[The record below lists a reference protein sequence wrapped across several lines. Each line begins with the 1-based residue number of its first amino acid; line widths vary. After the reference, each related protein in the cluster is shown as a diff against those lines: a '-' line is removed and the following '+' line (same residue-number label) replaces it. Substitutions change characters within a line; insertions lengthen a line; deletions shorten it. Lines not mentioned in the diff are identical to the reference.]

1 MSRFSYLQV
10 KPRLKTSVKIGIGVM
25 TVLIFLGVVVLALPL
40 LQESPNTL
48 DPKPTPTHTPAATIT
63 PAPTPT
69 QSPTVTPTPVPT
81 GLSETEQTE
90 AYIFQFINKERADRD
105 LPILG
110 TDANLSVISKE
121 WSEYL
126 ASINDLTHG
135 DFASRMESIGYS
147 SYSCGEIIAY
157 TSGGTPSEVARKFVD
172 MWLESPPH
180 REIMLTSFNGYMGVG
195 VSKSVSAF
203 YGVVDF
209 RFG

>member
-1 MSRFSYLQV
+1 MATLAFS
-10 KPRLKTSVKIGIGVM
+10 SVII
-25 TVLIFLGVVVLALPL
+25 LIPNL
-40 LQESPNTL
+40 LQESPNL
-48 DPKPTPTHTPAATIT
+48 LNPKPTPPTPTATIPPDPAAT
-63 PAPTPT
+63 
-69 QSPTVTPTPVPT
+69 QSTTATPTPVPT
-81 GLSETEQTE
+81 ELSETEQTE

-126 ASINDLTHG
+126 ASINDLPHG

-180 REIMLTSFNGYMGVG
+180 REIMLTSSNGYMGVG

-203 YGVVDF
+203 YSVVDF

>member
-1 MSRFSYLQV
+1 
-10 KPRLKTSVKIGIGVM
+10 VKIAIGVM
-25 TVLIFLGVVVLALPL
+25 ATLVLSGAIFLVPNL
-40 LQESPNTL
+40 LQESPNL
-48 DPKPTPTHTPAATIT
+48 LNPKPTPTPTPAAMIT
-63 PAPTPT
+63 PAPAATQLPT
-69 QSPTVTPTPVPT
+69 ATPTPVPT
-81 GLSETEQTE
+81 ELSETEQTE
-90 AYIFQFINKERADRD
+90 AYIFQFINEERADRD

-110 TDANLSVISKE
+110 TDANLSGISKE

-135 DFASRMESIGYS
+135 DFANRLESIGYS

-157 TSGGTPSEVARKFVD
+157 TGGGTPLEVARKFVD

-180 REIMLTSFNGYMGVG
+180 REIMLTSSNGYMGVG

>member
-1 MSRFSYLQV
+1 M
-10 KPRLKTSVKIGIGVM
+10 KTSVKIAIGVM
-25 TVLIFLGVVVLALPL
+25 ATLLLSGVIILVPNL
-40 LQESPNTL
+40 LQESPNL
-48 DPKPTPTHTPAATIT
+48 LNPKPTPPTSTATIPPDPAAT
-63 PAPTPT
+63 
-69 QSPTVTPTPVPT
+69 QSTTATPTPVPT
-81 GLSETEQTE
+81 ELSETEQTE

-110 TDANLSVISKE
+110 TDANLSGISKE

-126 ASINDLTHG
+126 ASINDFTHG

-180 REIMLTSFNGYMGVG
+180 REIMLTSSNGYMGVG

-203 YGVVDF
+203 YSVVDF

>member
-1 MSRFSYLQV
+1 MKIAIGFVATLAFS
-10 KPRLKTSVKIGIGVM
+10 GVII
-25 TVLIFLGVVVLALPL
+25 LIPNL
-40 LQESPNTL
+40 LQESPNL
-48 DPKPTPTHTPAATIT
+48 LNPKPTPPTPTATIPPDPAAT
-63 PAPTPT
+63 
-69 QSPTVTPTPVPT
+69 QSTTATPTPVPT
-81 GLSETEQTE
+81 ELSETEQTE
-90 AYIFQFINKERADRD
+90 AYIFHFINEERACRD

-110 TDANLSVISKE
+110 TDANLSSVSKE
-121 WSEYL
+121 WSGYL

-180 REIMLTSFNGYMGVG
+180 REIMLTSSNGYMGVG

-203 YGVVDF
+203 YSVVDF